1 MADVNDKLLDGPEVM
16 QMDRSQ
22 NQGGK
27 EGFGLIQGES
37 SRAYEALMAADLLV
51 LKHRRESI
59 EAIFTGVDITKNTV
73 STCSLTLL
81 PRISILLTRT
91 LLCPLQDH
99 YQNIKLKCKM
109 GHYCC
114 CPFYNIFRR
123 DFFVPAGHVG
133 LLMNERND
141 YYFAQPGM
149 HNVSGMFTRLEKIEK
164 LRGHIEHGNRTIVIV
179 EQGYVGYAMDNG
191 QPVLLPPGI
200 HVWTS
205 ESLYF
210 ERSYQLS
217 DHIIKLGPYTILTV
231 DEGYAAVTQ
240 NNGKM
245 SILEGGKTHIL
256 NHKNWKF
263 EKFMTLKIQTDD
275 LEKIKATSA
284 DNIEMEV
291 TSTMN
296 WKITDVITAAT
307 NAAETMASSGIAGD
321 VSADITKLRMDV
333 RKQAI
338 ASLAGFIGGVNY
350 SETFHMSADNQRK
363 NAMSSAPAVPPLA
376 SVDGIDQAEAKVDY
390 SVPSA
395 TAIDNPMF
403 DAKKMYSAVEHANA
417 VTRTYG
423 VEVLSINIISASPID
438 ASLTRA
444 LASGAVASAEALQ
457 AETTAR
463 GNARAATIVAEN
475 DATCSKINASGKANA
490 DVILADGTATAE
502 TKRAEGAKN
511 AADLLSQNDV
521 AVELTKMDRSARMLR
536 GGEKYFFGES
546 PEMLSNIILKG
557 AV

>member
-1 MADVNDKLLDGPEVM
+1 MPQNMADVNEKLLDGPDVM

-22 NQGGK
+22 NQAGK

-59 EAIFTGVDITKNTV
+59 EAIFTGVDITKNT
-73 STCSLTLL
+73 
-81 PRISILLTRT
+81 
-91 LLCPLQDH
+91 DH

-210 ERSYQLS
+210 ERSYPLD

-363 NAMSSAPAVPPLA
+363 NAMSAAPAVPPLA

>member
-1 MADVNDKLLDGPEVM
+1 
-16 QMDRSQ
+16 
-22 NQGGK
+22 
-27 EGFGLIQGES
+27 
-37 SRAYEALMAADLLV
+37 
-51 LKHRRESI
+51 
-59 EAIFTGVDITKNTV
+59 
-73 STCSLTLL
+73 
-81 PRISILLTRT
+81 
-91 LLCPLQDH
+91 
-99 YQNIKLKCKM
+99 
-109 GHYCC
+109 
-114 CPFYNIFRR
+114 
-123 DFFVPAGHVG
+123 
-133 LLMNERND
+133 
-141 YYFAQPGM
+141 
-149 HNVSGMFTRLEKIEK
+149 
-164 LRGHIEHGNRTIVIV
+164 
-179 EQGYVGYAMDNG
+179 
-191 QPVLLPPGI
+191 
-200 HVWTS
+200 
-205 ESLYF
+205 
-210 ERSYQLS
+210 
-217 DHIIKLGPYTILTV
+217 
-231 DEGYAAVTQ
+231 
-240 NNGKM
+240 
-245 SILEGGKTHIL
+245 
-256 NHKNWKF
+256 
-263 EKFMTLKIQTDD
+263 MTLKIQTDD

-363 NAMSSAPAVPPLA
+363 NAMSPAVPPLA
-376 SVDGIDQAEAKVDY
+376 SVNGIDQAEAKVEY

-475 DATCSKINASGKANA
+475 DATCSKINASGKVGLVLLFLKLSLHFSHSQFFIQFFSRRQTPMLFWQMALLRPKRNA
-490 DVILADGTATAE
+490 
-502 TKRAEGAKN
+502 
-511 AADLLSQNDV
+511 
-521 AVELTKMDRSARMLR
+521 
-536 GGEKYFFGES
+536 
-546 PEMLSNIILKG
+546 LKG
-557 AV
+557 PKMRQIYFRRTTLPLNLPRWIDPQGCCAAVKSISLARVQKCFRILF

>member
-22 NQGGK
+22 NQAEK

-59 EAIFTGVDITKNTV
+59 EAIFTGVDITKNT
-73 STCSLTLL
+73 
-81 PRISILLTRT
+81 
-91 LLCPLQDH
+91 DH

-210 ERSYQLS
+210 ERSYPLD

-363 NAMSSAPAVPPLA
+363 NAMSPAVPPLA
-376 SVDGIDQAEAKVDY
+376 SVNGIDQAEAKVDY

>member
-1 MADVNDKLLDGPEVM
+1 MPQNMADVNEKLLDGPDVM

-22 NQGGK
+22 NQAGK

-59 EAIFTGVDITKNTV
+59 EAIFTGVDITKNT
-73 STCSLTLL
+73 
-81 PRISILLTRT
+81 
-91 LLCPLQDH
+91 DH

-205 ESLYF
+205 ESLYL
-210 ERSYQLS
+210 ERSYPLD

-363 NAMSSAPAVPPLA
+363 NAMSPAPAVPPLA

-417 VTRTYG
+417 VT
-423 VEVLSINIISASPID
+423 
-438 ASLTRA
+438 
-444 LASGAVASAEALQ
+444 
-457 AETTAR
+457 
-463 GNARAATIVAEN
+463 
-475 DATCSKINASGKANA
+475 
-490 DVILADGTATAE
+490 
-502 TKRAEGAKN
+502 
-511 AADLLSQNDV
+511 
-521 AVELTKMDRSARMLR
+521 
-536 GGEKYFFGES
+536 
-546 PEMLSNIILKG
+546 
-557 AV
+557 

>member
-1 MADVNDKLLDGPEVM
+1 MSDPSKSAVLEVEGGVGSNEM
-16 QMDRSQ
+16 NRSTTPTY
-22 NQGGK
+22 K
-27 EGFGLIQGES
+27 SVGLIQGES

-51 LKHRRESI
+51 LKHRRENI
-59 EAIFTGVDITKNTV
+59 DAIFTGVDIQRNT
-73 STCSLTLL
+73 SHK
-81 PRISILLTRT
+81 
-91 LLCPLQDH
+91 D
-99 YQNIKLKCKM
+99 NMWMKCQY

-114 CPFYNIFRR
+114 CPFYSILRR
-123 DFFVPAGHVG
+123 EFFVPAGHVG
-133 LLMNERND
+133 LLKNERD
-141 YYFAQPGM
+141 EYFFAQPGM
-149 HNVSGMFTRLEKIEK
+149 HNVDGLFWTFEEVVA
-164 LRGHIEHGNRTIVIV
+164 LRGHIEHGDRTIAIV

-191 QPVLLPPGI
+191 QPVLLPPGL
-200 HVWTS
+200 HVWKS
-205 ESLYF
+205 DSLYF
-210 ERSYQLS
+210 QRSYPLD

-245 SILEGGKTHIL
+245 SILDGGKTHIL

-284 DNIEMEV
+284 DNIEMQV

-307 NAAETMASSGIAGD
+307 NAAETMAQSGRAGE

-363 NAMSSAPAVPPLA
+363 NALSAQEAMPATA
-376 SVDGIDQAEAKVDY
+376 SLDTGAGEFK
-390 SVPSA
+390 SEVPSA
-395 TAIDNPMF
+395 SATTIENPMF
-403 DAKKMYSAVEHANA
+403 DSKKMYSAVEHANA

-423 VEVLSINIISASPID
+423 VEVLSINIIEASPID
-438 ASLTRA
+438 ATLTRA

-463 GNARAATIVAEN
+463 GNSRAATIVAEN
-475 DATCSKINASGKANA
+475 QAACAKINASGKSQS
-490 DVILADGTATAE
+490 DVILAEGAASAE
-502 TKRAEGAKN
+502 TKRAEGAKM

-521 AVELTKMDRSARMLR
+521 AVELTKMERSARMLR